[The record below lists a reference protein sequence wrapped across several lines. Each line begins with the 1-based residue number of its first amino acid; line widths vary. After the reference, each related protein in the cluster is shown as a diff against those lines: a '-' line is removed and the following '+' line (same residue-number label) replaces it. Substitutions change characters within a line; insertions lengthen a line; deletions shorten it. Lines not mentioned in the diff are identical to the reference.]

1 MSPFRSAFIR
11 VHRWAGLTVGL
22 LAVFLSVTGGWIV
35 LRPLLDPLTYP
46 QLMVIPPCAK
56 PLPIDALAAAARS
69 SHPQGNVQYV
79 YRYDSPTASSM
90 VRFSDGD
97 QVYVDGCSGKVLG
110 HQAHYGGLYGTAE
123 GLHRFLF
130 VDAGVGM
137 PIIGTTALIMALVMA
152 AGGLFL
158 WWPRR
163 KSAWRSALTFNPRL
177 KGGAFAFK
185 LHTTIGAYAGAIV
198 FVVAAT
204 AVPLSLGWAKN
215 ALFTLTATTDMTES
229 ASRAAAARKH
239 HRGASS
245 AAVIPMQT
253 AWDEARGKIG
263 GPLLWGSVRY
273 SLKGSPVEVAL
284 VEQGAPHAEA
294 RSVVYIDPRTGGIV
308 AFHPWSTLNA
318 GSKLY
323 YWLLALHTGHFGG
336 VFVQL
341 LMLAGMIAVAVLGYT
356 GIESFLRREL
366 RRRTSALTLSRGSGN
381 PATGD
386 GAQKTRMVLHSR
398 PNAPRRTRRF

>member
-22 LAVFLSVTGGWIV
+22 LAVFLAVTGGWIV
-35 LRPLLDPLTYP
+35 LRPVLDPLTYP
-46 QLMVIPPCAK
+46 RLMVIPACAK
-56 PLPIDALAAAARS
+56 PLSIDALAAAARS
-69 SHPQGNVQYV
+69 LHPQGSVFYV
-79 YRYDSPTASSM
+79 YRYASPTASSM
-90 VRFSDGD
+90 VRFSDAD
-97 QVYVDGCSGKVLG
+97 QVYVDTCTGKVLG
-110 HQAHYGGLYGTAE
+110 HQARYGGLYGTAE

-130 VDAGVGM
+130 VNAGVGM
-137 PIIGTTALIMALVMA
+137 PIIGTTALVLALVMA

-163 KSAWRSALTFNPRL
+163 AGAWRSALTFNPRL
-177 KGGAFAFK
+177 KGAASAFK

-198 FVVAAT
+198 FVVALT

-215 ALFTLTATTDMTES
+215 ALFALTATTDMTES

-239 HRGASS
+239 REAASS
-245 AAVIPMQT
+245 DAVIPMQT

-273 SLKGSPVEVAL
+273 PLKGSPVEVAI

-308 AFHPWSTLNA
+308 DFHPWSTLND

-336 VFVQL
+336 IFVQC
-341 LMLAGMIAVAVLGYT
+341 LMLAGMIGVAALGYT
-356 GIESFLRREL
+356 GIESFLRKEF
-366 RRRTSALTLSRGSGN
+366 RRRTTALTLSRR
-381 PATGD
+381 PAD
-386 GAQKTRMVLHSR
+386 RVAGADASRVRMVVHSQPR
-398 PNAPRRTRRF
+398 PPRRTRRF

>member
-1 MSPFRSAFIR
+1 MTPFRSAFIR

-22 LAVFLSVTGGWIV
+22 LAIFLAVTGGWIV

-46 QLMVIPPCAK
+46 QLMVIPPCAQ
-56 PLPIDALAAAARS
+56 PRSIDALAAAARNA
-69 SHPQGNVQYV
+69 HPQGKVLYV
-79 YRYDSPTASSM
+79 FRYASPTASSM
-90 VRFSDGD
+90 VRFSDAD
-97 QVYVDGCSGKVLG
+97 QVYVDTCSGKVLG

-137 PIIGTTALIMALVMA
+137 PIIGTTSLVMALVMA

-163 KSAWRSALTFNPRL
+163 KGAWRSALTFNPRL
-177 KGGAFAFK
+177 TGGAFAFK
-185 LHTTIGAYAGAIV
+185 LHTTVGAYAAAIV

-239 HRGASS
+239 REAASS

-273 SLKGSPVEVAL
+273 PLKGSPIEIAM
-284 VEQGAPHAEA
+284 VEQGAPHEEA
-294 RSVVYIDPRTGGIV
+294 RSVVYVDPRTGAIV
-308 AFHPWSTLNA
+308 DFHPWATLNA
-318 GSKLY
+318 GTKLY

-336 VFVQL
+336 VFVQC

-356 GIESFLRREL
+356 GIDSFLRREF
-366 RRRTSALTLSRGSGN
+366 RRRAAALTRPRGPGN
-381 PATGD
+381 RVAGD
-386 GAQKTRMVLHSR
+386 GAQRTRMVLHSR
-398 PNAPRRTRRF
+398 PSAPRRTRHL

>member
-11 VHRWAGLTVGL
+11 VHRWAGLTVGM
-22 LAVFLSVTGGWIV
+22 LALFLAVTGGWIV

-46 QLMVIPPCAK
+46 QLMVIPSCAQ
-56 PLPIDALAAAARS
+56 PRSIDALAAAARRA
-69 SHPQGNVQYV
+69 HPQGKVLYV
-79 YRYDSPTASSM
+79 FRYASLTASSM
-90 VRFSDGD
+90 VRFSDAD

-130 VDAGVGM
+130 VDAGIGM
-137 PIIGTTALIMALVMA
+137 PIIGTTSLVMALVMA

-163 KSAWRSALTFNPRL
+163 RGAWRSALTFNPRL
-177 KGGAFAFK
+177 TGGAFAFK
-185 LHTTIGAYAGAIV
+185 LHTTVGAYAAAIV

-239 HRGASS
+239 REAASS

-253 AWDEARGKIG
+253 AWDEARGKVG
-263 GPLLWGSVRY
+263 GQLLWGSVRY
-273 SLKGSPVEVAL
+273 PLKGSPIEVAM
-284 VEQGAPHAEA
+284 VEQGAPHEEA
-294 RSVVYIDPRTGGIV
+294 RSVVYVDPRTGAIV
-308 AFHPWSTLNA
+308 DFHPWATLNA
-318 GSKLY
+318 GTKLY
-323 YWLLALHTGHFGG
+323 YWLLALHTGRFGG
-336 VFVQL
+336 IFVQC

-356 GIESFLRREL
+356 GIDSFRRREF
-366 RRRTSALTLSRGSGN
+366 RRSV
-381 PATGD
+381 TGD
-386 GAQKTRMVLHSR
+386 GAQRTRMVLHSR
-398 PNAPRRTRRF
+398 PHAPRRTRHL